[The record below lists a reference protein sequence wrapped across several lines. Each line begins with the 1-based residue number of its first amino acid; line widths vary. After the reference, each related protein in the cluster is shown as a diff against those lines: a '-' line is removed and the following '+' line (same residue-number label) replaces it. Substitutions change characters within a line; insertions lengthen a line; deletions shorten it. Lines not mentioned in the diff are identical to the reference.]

1 MLAKKTKTLTKKQTT
16 LPKNSNAPQKSP
28 QKANNIPPKAK
39 RFFPKKAKRCFAV
52 EPTKGV
58 GIDNFHFLCIIYTT
72 LTKGVK
78 QVNKRVLTYD
88 EFKKLCLDYGKAV
101 TVGNKKVNFKEEDL
115 QNPKNA
121 QEFNMLYDI
130 VRGHNVTEKEFRSIL
145 SGAIKKGLYF
155 GITDRDA
162 YLVQNKDTGFIT
174 NNIAQLI
181 RNYFDEANK
190 SAFKYLDDICQKF
203 KRPAQDSSYKKET
216 DHQLIK
222 QIANW
227 VQTKVKDSDRTMI
240 ETTEER
246 LKQLERFAKVYQVVS
261 NEVNSVRQRKEVKK
275 GEYSD
280 LASHILGDRWFSC
293 NVDSSLFNLSDK
305 TLMRFI
311 NRVKNNP
318 DEKERFTTEDVAY
331 LLESTKSAMR
341 DFSEEKY
348 NTILQA
354 VNDYKNTLLSQIN
367 TENAGSEQGEK
378 IELSDLT
385 CKRIIKKVS
394 SLFLCSQN
402 TIKQNFAFMAGR
414 PIMEISQMVTTDKYE
429 DDNPNGRKRPQSRMG
444 KERELGASFPNL
456 RLTEMDANLAQERI
470 IGSGKKGR
478 ISVFRSISMGTIY
491 DTAVALTNEFYALS
505 ENFEDKPDTAKI
517 PIAQKK
523 SELQERFVN
532 IDEMITGY
540 NIIDL
545 SDCHR
550 SVFGEKGEK
559 RAWLHQNMQF
569 LNTLM
574 QPKYIQSIAK
584 YNFLVLVKDPDQLKA
599 EIQQIIK
606 TAEKQDP
613 NNADQI
619 INDRLNKYFNL
630 PQEVFENGST
640 DKKGAST
647 TKERKTVKRYG
658 GDNRVKIVTRSL
670 DRANERRAREAVLRE
685 EIEKTL
691 AIINEMI
698 SGKKEISNIKMGI
711 VRIKHLAEELK
722 TLDPEYVKTFVN
734 DKLLPLAISIE
745 EAKIE
750 RKKEAIAL
758 ADAEE
763 EAYKAERQA
772 KQEQQQAKN
781 KPQYKKAKKAT
792 EIEVS
797 LNEKFDESED
807 IATLI
812 ENYIKC
818 HPEVG
823 EAIKRAKE
831 GDKVALASVEEMKKS
846 IKESRQKRLAN
857 KNKKE
862 AYLEDSRSNYLTE
875 YIVKLGTNLENA
887 EDTEEKQ

>member
-1 MLAKKTKTLTKKQTT
+1 MRWNLQ
-16 LPKNSNAPQKSP
+16 
-28 QKANNIPPKAK
+28 
-39 RFFPKKAKRCFAV
+39 RR
-52 EPTKGV
+52 E

-72 LTKGVK
+72 LTKGVE

-88 EFKKLCLDYGKAV
+88 EFKKLCLDYGKDV

-478 ISVFRSISMGTIY
+478 TSVFRSISMGTIY
-491 DTAVALTNEFYALS
+491 DTAVALTDEFYALS

-545 SDCHR
+545 SDCYR
-550 SVFGEKGEK
+550 SVFKEGGKEDGEEDGEEGGKEDGKEDGKK
-559 RAWLHQNMQF
+559 RVWLHQNMQY

-599 EIQQIIK
+599 EIQQIIE
-606 TAEKQDP
+606 TAKEQDP

-630 PQEVFENGST
+630 PQEAVKKGST

-647 TKERKTVKRYG
+647 TKGIKTVKRYG

-685 EIEKTL
+685 EIEKTM

-698 SGKKEISNIKMGI
+698 SGKKEIANIKMGI

-781 KPQYKKAKKAT
+781 KPQYKMAKKAT
-792 EIEVS
+792 EIEDS

-807 IATLI
+807 IATLMK
-812 ENYIKC
+812 NYIKC

-831 GDKVALASVEEMKKS
+831 GDKVALASVEEMSKS
-846 IKESRQKRLAN
+846 IKESRQKRIAS

-862 AYLEDSRSNYLTE
+862 ACLEDSQSNYLTE
-875 YIVKLGTNLENA
+875 YIVKLGARLENT